1 MREVAW
7 LFWLAAGVVFYS
19 YLGYPALIHLAARL
33 RPAPPARED
42 DDATPTVTVVIAAR
56 NEEAC
61 LEEKLRNLLALDYP
75 RDRMEI
81 VVGSDGST
89 DRTEAIA
96 GGFAQDGVRLLA
108 LPGPRGK
115 AAVLN
120 DAVALARGEILVMTD
135 ARQSLADDSVR
146 RLVACFADPTVGAVS
161 GELHLLS
168 SPDSPA
174 RGVGL
179 YWRYEKAVRLAE
191 SRFDST
197 VGVTGAIYALRKA
210 LFKPLD
216 PRTILDDVAVPM
228 EIVMGGHRVLFAPK
242 AAAFDRIASDPERE
256 YRRKV
261 RTLAGNYQLLA
272 LRPALL
278 DPLRNRLFWQLVSH
292 KLSRLAVPWCL
303 VLLLLTSALLLRM
316 HWFYAL
322 ALGAQLAFY
331 GLALAGWRNARRR
344 RPLRLTSLP
353 YTFGLL
359 NLAAASGLL
368 GFLRG
373 TERATWKA
381 SS

>member
-1 MREVAW
+1 MTEAAW

-19 YLGYPALIHLAARL
+19 YLGYPALIQLAARL
-33 RPAPPARED
+33 WPAPPVRED
-42 DDATPTVTVVIAAR
+42 DSTPMVTVVIAAR
-56 NEEAC
+56 NEEVC
-61 LEEKLRNLLALDYP
+61 LEQKLRSVLALDYP
-75 RDRMEI
+75 RDRLE
-81 VVGSDGST
+81 VLVGSDGST
-89 DRTEAIA
+89 DLTEAIA
-96 GGFAQDGVRLLA
+96 GGFAKDGVRLLA

-120 DAVALARGEILVMTD
+120 DTVAVARGEVLVMTD
-135 ARQSLADDSVR
+135 ARQTLAQDAVR
-146 RLVACFADPTVGAVS
+146 RLVSCFADPAVGAVS

-168 SPDSPA
+168 SPELPA

-179 YWRYEKAVRLAE
+179 YWRYEKAVRQAE

-197 VGVTGAIYALRKA
+197 VGVTGALYALRRA

-228 EIVMGGHRVLFAPK
+228 EIVMAGYRVLFAPK
-242 AAAFDRIASDPERE
+242 AAAFDRIESDSARE

-261 RTLAGNYQLLA
+261 RTLAGNYQLLS

-278 DPLRNRLFWQLVSH
+278 DPRRNRLFWQLVSH

-303 VLLLLTSALLLRM
+303 VLLLLASALLVGT
-316 HWFYAL
+316 HWLYAVAL
-322 ALGAQLAFY
+322 AAQVALY
-331 GLALAGWRNARRR
+331 GLALAGWRGARRQ

-353 YTFGLL
+353 YTFALL

-373 TERATWKA
+373 TERASWKA